1 MGRRKIKLR
10 NLIGILKDRASII
23 KATLSIDRHV
33 SSIHVA
39 ILRATTHHPST
50 SPSENRITAV
60 LRLGNSSRL
69 TSCTCIVALM
79 DRLHATHSAPV
90 ALKCLFTAHNI
101 VSNGSFILRDQL
113 SFYPSTGGQN
123 FLNLSMFRDDSNVDM
138 WDLSSWVR
146 WYAGVVEQNLIVS
159 RVLGYYLSSSSFSSL
174 NIYVNNKKE
183 TIRDDK
189 LSVLLNSDLLWEV
202 DVLVDDV
209 ERISDA
215 PESLHLRR
223 NSLVY
228 EAVTLVG
235 EDYRLVQRELWVRF
249 KELGDRMEG
258 LSSIE
263 LTRLLAALKTV
274 EDCRER
280 LVLLFVNR
288 KMNVAFWDL
297 IRQTKTKL
305 VEMKEKREQK
315 RLEWTTSGLELDKT
329 SESTQFWNPFVES
342 GPAVSVSV

>member
-10 NLIGILKDRASII
+10 NLIGILKDKASII
-23 KATLSIDRHV
+23 KATLSIDRHA

-39 ILRATTHHPST
+39 VLRATTHQPST
-50 SPSENRITAV
+50 PPSENRITAL
-60 LRLGNSSRL
+60 LRLGHSSRL

-90 ALKCLFTAHNI
+90 ALKCLFAAHNI

-113 SFYPSTGGQN
+113 SFYPSSGGQN
-123 FLNLSMFRDDSNVDM
+123 FLNLSMFRDDSDVDM

-159 RVLGYYLSSSSFSSL
+159 RVLGYYLSSCSSSL

-183 TIRDDK
+183 IIRDDK

-215 PESLHLRR
+215 PESLHLQR

-228 EAVTLVG
+228 EVVTLVG

-258 LSSIE
+258 LSSSE
-263 LTRLLAALKTV
+263 LTRLLGAVKRL

-288 KMNVAFWDL
+288 KKNGAFWDL

-305 VEMKEKREQK
+305 VEMKEKREQR
-315 RLEWTTSGLELDKT
+315 RLEWTTSGLDNT
-329 SESTQFWNPFVES
+329 SESTRFWNPFVES
-342 GPAVSVSV
+342 GPIVFVSV